1 MAVPWRVPFR
11 RTIIEKVTTSN
22 SGILNKVRFCYGIF
36 QVFIVFLFADN
47 IKQLKYLNEQVD
59 RVYKSPTSQEII
71 ADTTK
76 RLHKTQ
82 RDFYILAFTIYCGV
96 VVYLLHL
103 VVLRSGRYRKE
114 RNALRE
120 TVARL
125 EKENKTMSNYITK
138 VTGEAYVPPKEEETK
153 ATDKKSKQSKKK
165 EKRNFII
172 VIIKYNFIKFIF
184 IYLLYKFFHNKIKK
198 C

>member
-1 MAVPWRVPFR
+1 MTPFIAVISYILIFQCLLILYMAVPWRVPFR
-11 RTIIEKVTTSN
+11 RTIIEKFTSSKSN
-22 SGILNKVRFCYGIF
+22 LLNKIRFGYGIL
-36 QVFIVFLFADN
+36 QVFIALLFADN
-47 IKQLKYLNEQVD
+47 IRQLKYLNEQVD
-59 RVYKSPTSQEII
+59 RVYKFPTSQEII

-82 RDFYILAFTIYCGV
+82 RDFYILSFTLYCGL

-125 EKENKTMSNYITK
+125 EKENKTMANYINK
-138 VTGEAYVPPKEEETK
+138 VTGEAYVPPKEEQEVANEK
-153 ATDKKSKQSKKK
+153 PKQAKKK
-165 EKRNFII
+165 D
-172 VIIKYNFIKFIF
+172 
-184 IYLLYKFFHNKIKK
+184 
-198 C
+198 